1 MINLN
6 CRKACCVLT
15 VGSIKAY
22 NSINNYG
29 TINGIEKREKQKSFS
44 LSEDGQEVCMYVFIA
59 VYVRKKILG

>member
-6 CRKACCVLT
+6 CCKACCVLT
-15 VGSIKAY
+15 VDSIKAY
-22 NSINNYG
+22 NRINNYG

-44 LSEDGQEVCMYVFIA
+44 LPEDGQEVSMYVFVA